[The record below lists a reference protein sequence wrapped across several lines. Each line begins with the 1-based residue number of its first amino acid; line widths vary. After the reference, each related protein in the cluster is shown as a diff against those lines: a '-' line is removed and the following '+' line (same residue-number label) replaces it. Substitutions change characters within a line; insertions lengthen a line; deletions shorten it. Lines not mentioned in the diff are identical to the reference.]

1 MRRIA
6 IKETYKDGQ
15 VIIKE
20 GGYGEG
26 TYVILEGKVEITR
39 KVDSGKVRVAVL
51 GKGDYFG
58 EMSFLDR
65 QPRSASAVA
74 IGDVQLGL
82 IDKDFLEE
90 EINKTSEDFR
100 IILFT
105 LAERLRKTSSL
116 MVHLMTENY
125 KLRLE
130 NEKLKTECKRFE
142 LDNK

>member
-6 IKETYKDGQ
+6 VKETYKDGQ

-26 TYVILEGKVEITR
+26 TYLVI
-39 KVDSGKVRVAVL
+39 SGKVRITKKVGNDSLNIAL
-51 GKGDYFG
+51 LEKDDFFG

-65 QPRSASAVA
+65 QPRSASAIAV
-74 IGDVQLGL
+74 GDVQLGL

-100 IILFT
+100 HILYT
-105 LAERLRKTSSL
+105 LAERLRRTSSL
-116 MVHLMTENY
+116 VVKLIAENH
-125 KLRLE
+125 
-130 NEKLKTECKRFE
+130 NLKQQK
-142 LDNK
+142 

>member
-6 IKETYKDGQ
+6 VKETFKDGQ

-26 TYVILEGKVEITR
+26 TYLIL
-39 KVDSGKVRVAVL
+39 SGKVRITKKIDKESLHIAL
-51 GKGDYFG
+51 LEKDDFFG

-65 QPRSASAVA
+65 QPRSASATAV
-74 IGDVQLGL
+74 GDVELGL

-100 IILFT
+100 HILYT
-105 LAERLRKTSSL
+105 LAERLRSTSSL
-116 MVHLMTENY
+116 VVKLIAENHS
-125 KLRLE
+125 
-130 NEKLKTECKRFE
+130 LKKQQ
-142 LDNK
+142 

>member
-6 IKETYKDGQ
+6 VKETYKDGQ

-26 TYVILEGKVEITR
+26 TYLIISGQVRITKKVGNDSLNIALLEK
-39 KVDSGKVRVAVL
+39 D
-51 GKGDYFG
+51 DFFG

-65 QPRSASAVA
+65 QPRSASATAV
-74 IGDVQLGL
+74 GDVQLGL

-100 IILFT
+100 HILYT
-105 LAERLRKTSSL
+105 LAERLRTTSSL
-116 MVHLMTENY
+116 VVKLIAENHD
-125 KLRLE
+125 
-130 NEKLKTECKRFE
+130 LKKQP
-142 LDNK
+142 

>member
-26 TYVILEGKVEITR
+26 TYLII
-39 KVDSGKVRVAVL
+39 SGKVRITKKMDKDTLDIAL
-51 GKGDYFG
+51 LEKDDYFG

-65 QPRSASAVA
+65 QPRSASATAV
-74 IGDVQLGL
+74 GDVELGL

-100 IILFT
+100 RILFT

-116 MVHLMTENY
+116 LLKLTAENHELKK
-125 KLRLE
+125 KL
-130 NEKLKTECKRFE
+130 
-142 LDNK
+142 

>member
-20 GGYGEG
+20 GGYGVG
-26 TYVILEGKVEITR
+26 TYVILSGQVEIFR
-39 KVDSGKVRVAVL
+39 KIGGGKVRIAL
-51 GKGDYFG
+51 LEKGDYFG

-65 QPRSASAVA
+65 QPRSASAMAV
-74 IGDVQLGL
+74 GNVQLGL

-100 IILFT
+100 IILLT

-116 MVHLMTENY
+116 MIHLITENY
-125 KLRLE
+125 KLKLE
-130 NEKLKTECKRFE
+130 NNKLKGK
-142 LDNK
+142 